1 MCVQLVDMWFGVGSA
16 QILNEIILEDP
27 AVMVGGIELPDWIQ
41 RLSPGYT
48 RTDAVSQDCEFHRTE
63 VWFGLAIGF
72 ASHFNSSVCFLFAAM
87 VGSGNFPNPP
97 IGLAL
102 CRLRMVRSD

>member
-48 RTDAVSQDCEFHRTE
+48 RTDAVPQHCKFHRTE
-63 VWFGLAIGF
+63 VWFDLAIGF
-72 ASHFNSSVCFLFAAM
+72 VSHFNSSAYFCFAAM
-87 VGSGNFPNPP
+87 VGSGNFPNPL
-97 IGLAL
+97 IGSAL
-102 CRLRMVRSD
+102 CRLRMVGSD

>member
-27 AVMVGGIELPDWIQ
+27 AVMVGGIELPDWTQ

-48 RTDAVSQDCEFHRTE
+48 RTDAVSQDCEFQRTE

-87 VGSGNFPNPP
+87 VGSGNFPNPL
-97 IGLAL
+97 IGSAL